1 MESQNDNLG
10 GAVPGDGGSESEN
23 LGRLRRAASGGGSKN
38 VGRLRE
44 AASGGGGSEGENLG
58 HLREAAVAA
67 SGSARSD
74 GNTRS
79 ADENATG
86 AAQRVIEVV
95 PAMENAEGGS
105 ASAPKRK
112 RGRPKSSNLVR
123 ALGQAHDNVAPSTQ
137 SNLAS
142 TESVSLPGETLGIGA
157 PVTDTADS
165 EASVPS
171 ARTGTV
177 QQTGSPATPSAATR
191 RNSLAR
197 PPLIPGLYVDTLVA
211 FSPEK
216 EGWTKRKKTKDKYV
230 GVGSAYLVGRV
241 CRIIKGAM
249 FQVQWLDS
257 QYQRKDEHLNL
268 SMIQRGKANYRSL
281 HGSTSRV
288 GWSHLCAVEEGEQI
302 EVEGSIDDM
311 EECVELFD
319 PPMELPTTLAE
330 VEAIKNMR
338 FDPEAQSKE
347 PEDLFQHPD
356 GSTATYLL
364 PQFKHLFDHSA
375 SASFF
380 AYIPLVDKG
389 EYSNYWG
396 EQVETAI
403 FGGNSVSLDAVMPI
417 RRFKQLRQ
425 SFCFQCVEVNNANH
439 DQAARIR
446 PLLNLLKMTGPTYV
460 SPGRNLALNEASVA
474 CRSKYGK
481 PLIVYDPMKPTG
493 KYHFRLYMLCRFTT
507 WIFLNFRLHC
517 QSDVTERLAG
527 VTTQAEA
534 QALSDELALLDAMRL
549 KGLYGRGT
557 VRKSSAHFPRH
568 VVIEKKDC
576 TRGTSRQAVSADRNT
591 VAASW
596 YDSAIVTVISN
607 ADSSTLTSVARQV
620 RSDKRTFSAPTCIK
634 EYNTNM
640 QGVDR
645 LDQVRGRFSLAD
657 GHSFK
662 KWYKK
667 LGLALVDIARS
678 TAYFTRKLALG
689 QTNDRDSH
697 RDFIAQL
704 SSELLSGKWKEAS
717 SERRMFYTDV
727 GSLDAPIEVDE
738 SMSPSSAVWIAG
750 RRDIHECL
758 GSPQKR
764 CSAVSSKHLYPESNR
779 KRRQCVVC
787 RWEDRYATEVTDY
800 CVLHTVRLCQ
810 HVFVTTKSY
819 MCPKQT
825 WTCWEKYHR
834 FYLPRK
840 LFSAKGKVR
849 TSSDLYKLKHE
860 SMSQRNLTSEH
871 EATAGNRLC
880 VVRSIN
886 L

>member
-1 MESQNDNLG
+1 
-10 GAVPGDGGSESEN
+10 
-23 LGRLRRAASGGGSKN
+23 
-38 VGRLRE
+38 
-44 AASGGGGSEGENLG
+44 
-58 HLREAAVAA
+58 
-67 SGSARSD
+67 
-74 GNTRS
+74 
-79 ADENATG
+79 
-86 AAQRVIEVV
+86 
-95 PAMENAEGGS
+95 
-105 ASAPKRK
+105 
-112 RGRPKSSNLVR
+112 
-123 ALGQAHDNVAPSTQ
+123 
-137 SNLAS
+137 
-142 TESVSLPGETLGIGA
+142 
-157 PVTDTADS
+157 
-165 EASVPS
+165 
-171 ARTGTV
+171 
-177 QQTGSPATPSAATR
+177 
-191 RNSLAR
+191 
-197 PPLIPGLYVDTLVA
+197 
-211 FSPEK
+211 
-216 EGWTKRKKTKDKYV
+216 
-230 GVGSAYLVGRV
+230 
-241 CRIIKGAM
+241 M

-268 SMIQRGKANYRSL
+268 SMIQRGNANYRSL

-302 EVEGSIDDM
+302 EVEGNIDDM
-311 EECVELFD
+311 EECEELFD

-338 FDPEAQSKE
+338 FDPGAQSKE
-347 PEDLFQHPD
+347 PDDLFQHPD
-356 GSTATYLL
+356 GSTATFLL
-364 PQFKHLFDHSA
+364 PQFKHLFEHSA

-380 AYIPLVDKG
+380 AYIPLSFWQQVLGETNSYARMHNIALAKPFALDEIMTFLGVLFYMELVDKG

-396 EQVETAI
+396 TQVETAI
-403 FGGNSVSLDAVMPI
+403 FGGNSVNLDAVMPI

-446 PLLNLLKMTGPTYV
+446 PLLNLLKMTGPKYV
-460 SPGRNLALNEASVA
+460 SPGRNLALDEASVA

-481 PLIVYDPMKPTG
+481 PLIVYNPMKPTG
-493 KYHFRLYMLCRFTT
+493 KYHFRLYMLGCSTT
-507 WIFLNFRLHC
+507 WISLNFRLHC

-527 VTTQAEA
+527 VTTQLEA
-534 QALSDELALLDAMRL
+534 QALNDELAVSSSMRHCVLEVVRPVYDTRRIINSDNYYTSVQLLDAMRL

-607 ADSSTLTSVARQV
+607 ADASTLTTVARQV
-620 RSDKRTFSAPTCIK
+620 RADKRTFSAPTCIK

-678 TAYFTRKLALG
+678 NAYFTRKLALG
-689 QTNDRDSH
+689 STND

-704 SSELLSGKWKEAS
+704 SSELLSGKWKEAP

-727 GSLDAPIEVDE
+727 GSLDAPTEVDE

-750 RRDIHECL
+750 RRDDDECP

-764 CSAVSSKHLYPESNR
+764 CSAVSSKQLYPESNR

-800 CVLHTVRLCQ
+800 CVLHTVCLCQ

-834 FYLPRK
+834 FYLPHK

-849 TSSDLYKLKHE
+849 TSSNLYKLKHE
-860 SMSQRNLTSEH
+860 SMSQRNLTLEH
-871 EATAGNRLC
+871 ELAAGNRSN

>member
-1 MESQNDNLG
+1 MESHQSDNLG
-10 GAVPGDGGSESEN
+10 GAAPGDGSSESEN
-23 LGRLRRAASGGGSKN
+23 LGRLLG
-38 VGRLRE
+38 
-44 AASGGGGSEGENLG
+44 AASGGGGSENLG
-58 HLREAAVAA
+58 RLRQAAVSA
-67 SGSARSD
+67 SGSARSA

-79 ADENATG
+79 PDEDATG
-86 AAQRVIEVV
+86 AAQRVVEVV
-95 PAMENAEGGS
+95 PAMENTEGGP

-112 RGRPKSSNLVR
+112 RGRPKGSKNKPKTTTDSDAARKRARPAKSKASPKRSLVQ
-123 ALGQAHDNVAPSTQ
+123 ALGQARDNVAPSTQ
-137 SNLAS
+137 SSLAS
-142 TESVSLPGETLGIGA
+142 TESVSQPGETSVVGA
-157 PVTDTADS
+157 PATDTGDS

-177 QQTGSPATPSAATR
+177 QQTGSPATPSAGTR
-191 RNSLAR
+191 RNSLTR
-197 PPLIPGLYVDTLVA
+197 PPPIPGLYVDTLVA

-216 EGWTKRKKTKDKYV
+216 EGWTKRKKAKDKYA

-241 CRIIKGAM
+241 CRIVKGTM

-268 SMIQRGKANYRSL
+268 SMIQRGNANYRSL

-338 FDPEAQSKE
+338 FDPGAQSKE
-347 PEDLFQHPD
+347 PEDLFQHSD
-356 GSTATYLL
+356 GSTETYLL
-364 PQFKHLFDHSA
+364 PQFKHLFEHSA

-380 AYIPLVDKG
+380 AYIPVSFWQQVLGERNSYARVHDIALAKPFSVDEIMTFLGVLFYMELVDKG

-446 PLLNLLKMTGPTYV
+446 PLLNLLKMTGPKYV
-460 SPGRNLALNEASVA
+460 SPGRNLALDEASVA

-481 PLIVYDPMKPTG
+481 PLIVYNPMKPTG
-493 KYHFRLYMLCRFTT
+493 KYHFRLYMLCCSTT
-507 WIFLNFRLHC
+507 WISLNFRLHC

-534 QALSDELALLDAMRL
+534 QALSDELAVSSSMRQCVLEVVRPVYGTRRIINSDNYYTSVQLLDAMRL

-576 TRGTSRQAVSADRNT
+576 TRGTYRQAVSADRNT

-596 YDSAIVTVISN
+596 ASTDST
-607 ADSSTLTSVARQV
+607 
-620 RSDKRTFSAPTCIK
+620 KY
-634 EYNTNM
+634 E
-640 QGVDR
+640 G
-645 LDQVRGRFSLAD
+645 
-657 GHSFK
+657 
-662 KWYKK
+662 
-667 LGLALVDIARS
+667 
-678 TAYFTRKLALG
+678 
-689 QTNDRDSH
+689 
-697 RDFIAQL
+697 
-704 SSELLSGKWKEAS
+704 
-717 SERRMFYTDV
+717 
-727 GSLDAPIEVDE
+727 GSL
-738 SMSPSSAVWIAG
+738 
-750 RRDIHECL
+750 
-758 GSPQKR
+758 
-764 CSAVSSKHLYPESNR
+764 
-779 KRRQCVVC
+779 
-787 RWEDRYATEVTDY
+787 
-800 CVLHTVRLCQ
+800 
-810 HVFVTTKSY
+810 
-819 MCPKQT
+819 
-825 WTCWEKYHR
+825 
-834 FYLPRK
+834 
-840 LFSAKGKVR
+840 
-849 TSSDLYKLKHE
+849 
-860 SMSQRNLTSEH
+860 
-871 EATAGNRLC
+871 
-880 VVRSIN
+880 
-886 L
+886 